1 MSTVS
6 VFIICIYRAKQ
17 IEDENQKM
25 YMRLKN
31 ILTVSLFYRDN
42 HDRTASH
49 LGRGALVQ
57 QLSTMFIERIQSTR
71 LMKKTI
77 NF

>member
-31 ILTVSLFYRDN
+31 ILTVSFLIV
-42 HDRTASH
+42 TIMIE
-49 LGRGALVQ
+49 Q
-57 QLSTMFIERIQSTR
+57 QVISEGEPWSNNSQLC
-71 LMKKTI
+71 L
-77 NF
+77 